1 MMNHII
7 KYESSKD
14 AEVSPD
20 LSMYFIT
27 EGIKSHRATEHHKKM
42 KSSQLVDTAWPLI
55 IFYSQIHKVL
65 ITLTLDI
72 HSNITI

>member
-1 MMNHII
+1 MMNHTI

-27 EGIKSHRATEHHKKM
+27 EGIKSHRATEHEKK

-55 IFYSQIHKVL
+55 IFYSQIHKEL
-65 ITLTLDI
+65 ILLALDI
-72 HSNITI
+72 HSNITT

>member
-1 MMNHII
+1 MNLMKARKNKDLDWTLPQYSMINHTI

-27 EGIKSHRATEHHKKM
+27 EGIKSHRATEHHKK
-42 KSSQLVDTAWPLI
+42 K
-55 IFYSQIHKVL
+55 
-65 ITLTLDI
+65 
-72 HSNITI
+72 